1 MNYMLATI
9 SLAYKK
15 TRSSLSTQPLK
26 HIETT
31 LQSYISMSK
40 VFIKSNSD
48 RRFEKNQ
55 IYVCIQ
61 KKLNVVSTKSLNLM
75 NNA

>member
-48 RRFEKNQ
+48 RRIKYMSVYKKNCGINKVFE
-55 IYVCIQ
+55 
-61 KKLNVVSTKSLNLM
+61 LNE
-75 NNA
+75 